1 MAKRVCL
8 DPGHYGS
15 RYNAGATSGYYE
27 SAMMWQLTQYEKAE
41 LESMGIEVVLTRNS
55 IDEDPSL
62 SARGKKAKG
71 CDLFVSNH
79 SNACGTESVNR
90 VVAIYYV
97 NRSGTDV
104 DERSREFA
112 DMIAPRVEQL
122 MGVNGAQTYSKL
134 AGSDRDKNGKKDDNY
149 YGVLNGAWSV
159 GVPGIIV
166 EHSFHT
172 NKYASA
178 WLMDD
183 SNLRKL
189 ARLDAECIAEYLD
202 VPVSG
207 SNPVEAPKPTEP
219 VKPAATEKKDEL
231 YRIRKTWEDSSSQV
245 QAFSIFEYAKK
256 YVDEHPGYSAFDSSG
271 NKVYPVDNADKTDT
285 VVNPNAAVDYKVRVR
300 IENLYMRTGAGI
312 SYAKIGYIPEGVYTI
327 VEEKTG
333 KITSAGKTDK
343 WGRLKSKQMYKGKAV
358 DAWICLNYAEVVA

>member
-1 MAKRVCL
+1 MAKKVCL

-27 SAMMWQLTQYEKAE
+27 SAMTWQLTMYEKAE
-41 LESMGIEVVLTRNS
+41 LESMGIEVALTRNS

-71 CDLFVSNH
+71 CDAFVSNH
-79 SNACGTESVNR
+79 SNACGTESVSR

-97 NRSGTDV
+97 SRSGTEV
-104 DERSREFA
+104 DERSRQLA
-112 DMIAPRVEQL
+112 DMIAPRIEQL

-189 ARLDAECIAEYLD
+189 ARLDAECIAEFLG

-207 SNPVEAPKPTEP
+207 SKPVEAQRPAEQVNTTTE
-219 VKPAATEKKDEL
+219 EKKDEL
-231 YRIRKTWEDSSSQV
+231 YRIRKTWEDSNSQV
-245 QAFSIFEYAKK
+245 IAFSVLENAKK
-256 YVDEHPGYSAFDSSG
+256 YVDEHPGYSAFDSAG
-271 NKVYPVDNADKTDT
+271 NKVYPTGKVEKPKKDCGE
-285 VVNPNAAVDYKVRVR
+285 YKVRVR
-300 IENLYMRTGAGI
+300 IENLYMRTGASI
-312 SYAKIGYIPEGVYTI
+312 SHDKIGYIPEGVYTI
-327 VEEKTG
+327 VEEENG
-333 KITSAGKTDK
+333 KINSSGKIGK
-343 WGRLKSKQMYKGKAV
+343 WGRLKSKQMYKGKTV
-358 DAWICLNYAEVVA
+358 DAWICLNYAEVIA